1 VLRKEASAPRVT
13 PPKEKPSVSPRAYQ
27 WTARWIVIG
36 LAALVTAG
44 TQHFLFRESSG
55 ALWKLDALAWRQ
67 GVYADALIL
76 WWEFWANRTLG
87 VLALVFGPG
96 LFAAWWI
103 KKFEARLILKLRE
116 WNFSAPRSLGLLAV
130 FCSVLALG
138 WALWIGFVYGQGPA
152 QWQASLGLRQWIQ
165 SGEKSGD
172 SLKQLGAPL
181 RGSSFYFREL
191 FLHNRA
197 RVVAECGGQ
206 GPDAEWDKKRV
217 CLMLLFASMA
227 EAVEQ
232 ARPVILRVP
241 AARAAV
247 LSSLD
252 GILRVMRVEGRDSA
266 LLPFFLNALAQ
277 LGLQSE
283 RDDLHRIVFM
293 SRLDA
298 DQIQSLLVELRFQ
311 IEKDLLS
318 SQKNSVPPGMTLYV
332 RSPLEEGI

>member
-1 VLRKEASAPRVT
+1 
-13 PPKEKPSVSPRAYQ
+13 
-27 WTARWIVIG
+27 
-36 LAALVTAG
+36 
-44 TQHFLFRESSG
+44 
-55 ALWKLDALAWRQ
+55 
-67 GVYADALIL
+67 
-76 WWEFWANRTLG
+76 
-87 VLALVFGPG
+87 
-96 LFAAWWI
+96 
-103 KKFEARLILKLRE
+103 
-116 WNFSAPRSLGLLAV
+116 
-130 FCSVLALG
+130 
-138 WALWIGFVYGQGPA
+138 
-152 QWQASLGLRQWIQ
+152 
-165 SGEKSGD
+165 
-172 SLKQLGAPL
+172 
-181 RGSSFYFREL
+181 
-191 FLHNRA
+191 
-197 RVVAECGGQ
+197 
-206 GPDAEWDKKRV
+206 
-217 CLMLLFASMA
+217 MLLFASMA